1 MSDLQILL
9 QTNGP
14 LPQSAV
20 FKAPASGPATIY
32 VSGSVWTQTAGS
44 AIGIMVSIDGAEVGS
59 AWVYANAAGTHIG
72 VVPVFMPIT
81 LPDSMGSHKVTIA
94 AINAA
99 TTTDLNDN
107 FQVALLL

>member
-14 LPQSAV
+14 LPQSAA
-20 FKAPASGPATIY
+20 FKAPASGPATLY

-44 AIGIMVSIDGAEVGS
+44 AIGITVSIDGAPVGN
-59 AWVYANAAGTHIG
+59 AWVFANVATSHVA

-81 LPDSMGSHKVTIA
+81 LPDSMGSHTVTISA
-94 AINAA
+94 VNPA
-99 TTTDLNDN
+99 TSSDANDN